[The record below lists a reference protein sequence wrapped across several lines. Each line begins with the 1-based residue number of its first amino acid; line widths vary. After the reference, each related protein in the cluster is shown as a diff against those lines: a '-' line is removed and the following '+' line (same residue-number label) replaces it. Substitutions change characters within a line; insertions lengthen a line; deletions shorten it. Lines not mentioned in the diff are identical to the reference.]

1 MLRNLHIKNM
11 ALIDEIEVN
20 FEEGLNILTGE
31 TGAGKSI
38 ILGAVNI
45 ALGGRT
51 GKEMLREGAEYGL
64 VELLFEIN
72 TPETKAALTQI
83 DISLS
88 EDNVLIINRRIFP
101 NRVVNKVNDEMVTVS
116 KLKEIAGILIDIH
129 SQQEHQSLLKK
140 SNHLNILDRFGHD
153 KIETI
158 KKLVRGDYDVY
169 AKRKEELDA
178 MQMDEETRKRQISF
192 LKFEIQEIEEAALQ
206 PEEEEKLE
214 VRYRR
219 MTNSR
224 KIMESVSHIYQSTGY
239 EQSESAG
246 NQIGHAF
253 AMISKV
259 AEYDNT
265 LLNLQEQLGT
275 IDSLLNDFNRELSDY
290 ISELTFD
297 EQEFRQVE
305 HRLDQIHNLEAKYGK
320 TIPLVLEYLEEKQK
334 EYARYEDY
342 EVCREQLQKECTQA
356 LEQYK
361 LHSETLSQVRKQVAE
376 QLTQMISNALMDLNF
391 LDVRFDMRFKELEQ
405 PTGNGMEEAYF
416 VISTNVGEEMKP
428 LWEVASGGELSRIM
442 LAVKSCLAEVDDID
456 TLIFDEIDVGI
467 SGRTAQKVS
476 EKLSAL
482 GRQHQVICISHLPQ
496 IAAMADAHY
505 KIEKQV
511 QGEKTVTQ
519 IYPLEEDASVEE
531 IARMLGGVEITETVL
546 SSAAEMKEMAKR
558 TKIY

>member
-511 QGEKTVTQ
+511 QGEKTVTH

>member
-72 TPETKAALTQI
+72 TPETKEALTQI

-88 EDNVLIINRRIFP
+88 EDNVLIISRRIYP

-116 KLKEIAGILIDIH
+116 KLKEIAGVLIDIH

-158 KKLVRGDYDVY
+158 KKLVRGDYEVY
-169 AKRKEELDA
+169 VKQKEELDA
-178 MQMDEETRKRQISF
+178 MQMDDETRNRQISF

-214 VRYRR
+214 ARYRR

-253 AMISKV
+253 AMISKS
-259 AEYDNT
+259 AEYDDT

-305 HRLDQIHNLEAKYGK
+305 QRLDQIHNLEAKYGK

-361 LHSETLSQVRKQVAE
+361 LHGETLSQIRKEVAE

-519 IYPLEEDASVEE
+519 IYPLEEETSVEE

>member
-88 EDNVLIINRRIFP
+88 EDNVLIISRRIFP

-169 AKRKEELDA
+169 AKRREELDA

-253 AMISKV
+253 AMISKA

-305 HRLDQIHNLEAKYGK
+305 RRLDQIHNLEAKYGK

-519 IYPLEEDASVEE
+519 IYPLEEEASVEE

>member
-72 TPETKAALTQI
+72 TPETKEALTQI

-88 EDNVLIINRRIFP
+88 EDNVLIISRRIYP

-116 KLKEIAGILIDIH
+116 KLKEIAGVLIDIH

-158 KKLVRGDYDVY
+158 KKLVRGDYEVY
-169 AKRKEELDA
+169 VKQKEELDA
-178 MQMDEETRKRQISF
+178 MQMDDETRNRQISF

-214 VRYRR
+214 ARYRR

-253 AMISKV
+253 AMISKS
-259 AEYDNT
+259 AEYDDT

-305 HRLDQIHNLEAKYGK
+305 QRLDQIHNLEAKYGK

-361 LHSETLSQVRKQVAE
+361 LHSETLSQIRKEVAE

-519 IYPLEEDASVEE
+519 IYPLEEEASVEE

-546 SSAAEMKEMAKR
+546 SSAAEMKDMAKR